1 MIPTS
6 GDPLFA
12 QLGVA
17 TEDIQALLD
26 MASGTDITE
35 LDVTVNGAHVRLR
48 RPPNVPLSDVPPA
61 SLASDVVGDALAS
74 SVPLAIASPMVGLFR
89 AAVSAGEAVQ
99 TGQSIGRIEVLGMP
113 TSVEAPQSGTVDEVL
128 VSDGSPVEYGQPL
141 LTLRR
146 AVHAP

>member
-1 MIPTS
+1 MIPDS

-12 QLGVA
+12 QLGVGV
-17 TEDIQALLD
+17 EQIQALLE

-35 LDVTVNGAHVRLR
+35 LDVTVNGTRVRLR
-48 RPPNVPLSDVPPA
+48 RPPHVWSADDV
-61 SLASDVVGDALAS
+61 AS
-74 SVPLAIASPMVGLFR
+74 SPVSDGATETLPDSAPLAIASPMVGLFR
-89 AAVSAGEAVQ
+89 AVVSAGDAVQ

-146 AVHAP
+146 PAHAP